1 MKTLRPL
8 GSAAPVVLLLLSACA
23 STPAPAPAPAASAAK
38 AKDEPRRV
46 SLVCH
51 DKSTALRFD
60 QMGVPAGER
69 AEQVAV
75 HGDFTYVLFR
85 PGRLVRVHQ
94 QEGKARVE
102 MSLAPPGETW
112 TALGVDSADG
122 SVWVASESFALY
134 RFDRDWKTK
143 KVPIQRV
150 AGSGGFATLLVGPD
164 AIYARPFCAEDGI
177 WRIDREGKILGSAFP
192 APPPEESDEPRR
204 MDELRCSPVRL
215 ERGPEGNIVV
225 WDYNQRKLHSAEA
238 DGRWT
243 EVPAGFFSALQT
255 GEGQA
260 SVVKG
265 ADVGGEQEQWYLNTS
280 ARDLFYWKNRPVFF
294 GGLASRSKGGHNT
307 VLLLPREDES
317 GFEELIESCYDL
329 AIFDVA
335 TDGPRYAAITEKVV
349 VFGDFA
355 TAPDLP

>member
-1 MKTLRPL
+1 MKKRRAF
-8 GSAAPVVLLLLSACA
+8 GSAAPAVLLLLSACA
-23 STPAPAPAPAASAAK
+23 SSPSPAPSPAAAAAGK
-38 AKDEPRRV
+38 EPKRV

-60 QMGVPAGER
+60 QIGVPMGER
-69 AEQVAV
+69 AQQVAV
-75 HGDFTYVLFR
+75 HGDETYILFR
-85 PGRLVRVHQ
+85 PGRLVRLRQ

-102 MSLAPPGETW
+102 MSLAPAGETW
-112 TALGVDSADG
+112 TALGVDPADG
-122 SVWVASESFALY
+122 SVWVASESFTLY
-134 RFDRDWKTK
+134 RFDRDWKMK

-150 AGSGGFATLLVGPD
+150 AGSGGFSTLLVAPD
-164 AIYARPFCAEDGI
+164 ALYARPFCAEDGI

-215 ERGPEGNIVV
+215 ERDPEGNIVV
-225 WDYNQRKLHSAEA
+225 WDYANQKLHRAEA

-243 EVPAGFFSALQT
+243 EVPSGFFSTLQR
-255 GEGQA
+255 GEAQA

-265 ADVGGEQEQWYLNTS
+265 ADIGGEQEQWYLDTP
-280 ARDLFYWKNRPVFF
+280 ARDLFYWKDQPVFF
-294 GGLASRSKGGHNT
+294 GGLAARTKGGHNT
-307 VLLLPREDES
+307 VLLLPREDVS

-335 TDGPRYAAITEKVV
+335 TDGPRYAAITDRVV